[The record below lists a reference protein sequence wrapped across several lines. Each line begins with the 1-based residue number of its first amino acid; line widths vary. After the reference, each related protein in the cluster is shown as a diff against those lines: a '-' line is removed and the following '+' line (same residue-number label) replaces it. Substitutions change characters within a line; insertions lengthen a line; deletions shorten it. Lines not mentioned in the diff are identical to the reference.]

1 MNLKTLNITQELL
14 KIIVELDKFNATWEI
29 KSTHNPEYLTHL
41 RHVATIES
49 IGSST
54 RIEGVKLTDE
64 EIEALLGKVGKQSFS
79 NRDEQEVVGYAEV
92 METVFD
98 QFENIPITENYIKQL
113 HQDLL
118 RHSEKDQRHSGE
130 YKKHSNS
137 VEAFNET
144 GKSLGVIFETTSA
157 FDTPGKMQEL
167 VYWTRES
174 LEDKS
179 YHPLIVVAVFNVVFL
194 AIHPFQDGNGRL
206 SRILVTL
213 LMLKAG
219 YSYTPYSSLESVIEK
234 NKESYYLALQRTQKT
249 LNSETDWIPWLSFFF
264 RSLKRQKDHLEI
276 KTEAIEKYSS
286 LSEECVIIMQY
297 IESHNRINLSKACEL
312 LTTVTKP
319 TVKNRIK
326 KLVDIGLLASHGKG
340 KATWYGK
347 KLKIKKVYD
356 HSQS

>member
-1 MNLKTLNITQELL
+1 MNLKSLNITQELL
-14 KIIVELDKFNATWEI
+14 KIIVELDKFNATWEF
-29 KSTHNPEYLTHL
+29 KNTHNPEHLTHL

-64 EIEALLGKVGKQSFS
+64 EIEKLLGNVGQQSFA

-113 HQDLL
+113 HRDLL

-137 VEAFNET
+137 VEAFADT
-144 GKSLGVIFETTSA
+144 GKSLGIVFATTSA

-167 VYWTRES
+167 VYWARES

-206 SRILVTL
+206 SRVLVTL

-249 LNSETDWIPWLSFFF
+249 LNSETDWMPWLSFFF
-264 RSLKRQKDHLEI
+264 RSLKRQKDHLEV
-276 KTEAIEKYSS
+276 KTELIEKYSD
-286 LSEECVIIMQY
+286 LSEECANIMQY
-297 IESHNRINLSKACEL
+297 IEYHNRINLSKACKL
-312 LTTVTKP
+312 LSGVTQP

-326 KLVDIGLLASHGKG
+326 KLVDIGLLVRHGKG

-347 KLKIKKVYD
+347 KK
-356 HSQS
+356 

>member
-1 MNLKTLNITQELL
+1 MNLKTLNISQELL
-14 KIIVELDKFNATWEI
+14 KIIVELDKFNTTWEV

-64 EIEALLGKVGKQSFS
+64 EIEALLGEVGKNSFAS
-79 NRDEQEVVGYAEV
+79 RDEQEVVGYAEV

-98 QFENIPITENYIKQL
+98 QFENIPITENYIKQF
-113 HQDLL
+113 HRDLL

-137 VEAFNET
+137 VEAFDEM
-144 GKSLGVIFETTSA
+144 GKSLGVVFETTSA
-157 FDTPGKMQEL
+157 FDTPGEMQEL
-167 VYWTRES
+167 VYWTRET
-174 LEDKS
+174 LDDKS

-206 SRILVTL
+206 SRVLVTL

-219 YSYTPYSSLESVIEK
+219 YGYTPYSSLESIIER
-234 NKESYYLALQRTQKT
+234 NKDSYYRALQRTQKT
-249 LNSETDWIPWLSFFF
+249 LHSETDWVPWLSFFF
-264 RSLKRQKDHLEI
+264 RSLKRQKDHLEV
-276 KTEAIEKYSS
+276 KTEAIEKYSN
-286 LSEECVIIMQY
+286 LPEECALIMQY
-297 IESHNRINLSKACEL
+297 IESHDRINLSKACEL
-312 LTTVTKP
+312 FTTVTKP

-326 KLVDIGLLASHGKG
+326 KLVDMGLLVRHGKA
-340 KATWYGK
+340 KATWYSNK
-347 KLKIKKVYD
+347 EY
-356 HSQS
+356 